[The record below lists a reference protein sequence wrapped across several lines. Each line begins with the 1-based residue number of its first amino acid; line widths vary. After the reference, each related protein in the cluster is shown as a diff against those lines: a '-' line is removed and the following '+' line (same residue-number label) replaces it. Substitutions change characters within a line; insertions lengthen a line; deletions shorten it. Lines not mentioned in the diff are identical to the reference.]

1 MRCKKINL
9 MDAYPFL
16 GEDGCMPVLNTYL
29 PDNLSEMHRENQ
41 RRPAILICP
50 GGGYGMCSQREAEPV
65 ALHYLHKGYNVFILW
80 YSVAPHCFPQQIRE
94 VAAAVDLIHR
104 NAESWNCDENHV
116 AIMGF
121 SAGGHLAAHYST
133 SFDCREVRSV
143 FPESY
148 PVAASILCY
157 PVITADP
164 AYTHMGSIENV
175 SGHKPIMPEDVKRF
189 SCELLVTEK
198 TPPAYIWHTAED
210 PWVPVHN
217 SFLYARALS
226 EKNIPFELHVFLF
239 GAHGLATCDEQTN
252 DGEITER
259 TAHNQSW
266 IEESQQW
273 LKLLWENHGLENVS
287 SQ

>member
-1 MRCKKINL
+1 MRYEKINL
-9 MDAYPFL
+9 TDDYPFL
-16 GEDGCMPVLNTYL
+16 GKDGCRPVLNTYL
-29 PDNLSEMHRENQ
+29 PDNLGEMHRGNQ

-50 GGGYGMCSQREAEPV
+50 GGAYAFCSQREAEPV
-65 ALHYLHKGYNVFILW
+65 ALHYLREGYNVFILW

-94 VAAAVDLIHR
+94 VAAAVDLIPR
-104 NAESWNCDENHV
+104 NAESWNCDENHI

-121 SAGGHLAAHYST
+121 SAGGHLATHYST
-133 SFDCREVRSV
+133 NFDCAEVRSV

-164 AYTHMGSIENV
+164 AYTHLESIENV
-175 SGHKPIMPEDVKRF
+175 SGHKPITQEDVKRF
-189 SCELLVTEK
+189 SCELLVTEQ

-210 PWVPVHN
+210 QSVPVYN

-226 EKNIPFELHVFLF
+226 EKHIPFEFHVFPF

-252 DGEITER
+252 DGEITAR
-259 TAHNQSW
+259 IAHNQRW

-273 LKLLWENHGLENVS
+273 LKLLWANH
-287 SQ
+287 

>member
-1 MRCKKINL
+1 MRCEKINL
-9 MDAYPFL
+9 KDDYPFL
-16 GEDGCMPVLNTYL
+16 GDGGCRPVLNTYL
-29 PDNLSEMHRENQ
+29 PDNLSQMHRENQ

-50 GGGYGMCSQREAEPV
+50 GGAYTMCSQREAEPV
-65 ALHYLHKGYNVFILW
+65 ALHYLHEGYNVFILW

-133 SFDCREVRSV
+133 SFDCQEVRSV

-164 AYTHMGSIENV
+164 AYTHMESIENI
-175 SGHKPIMPEDVKRF
+175 SGHKPFTPEDVKRF
-189 SCELLVTEK
+189 SCELLVTEQ
-198 TPPAYIWHTAED
+198 TPPAYIWHTTED
-210 PWVPVHN
+210 QCVPIHN
-217 SFLYARALS
+217 SLLYARALS
-226 EKNIPFELHVFLF
+226 EKNIPFEFHVFPF
-239 GAHGLATCDEQTN
+239 GEHGLATCDEQTS
-252 DGEITER
+252 DDEITAR
-259 TAHNQSW
+259 IAHCKKW

-273 LKLLWENHGLENVS
+273 LKLLWANH
-287 SQ
+287 

>member
-1 MRCKKINL
+1 MRYEKINL
-9 MDAYPFL
+9 TDDYPFL
-16 GEDGCMPVLNTYL
+16 GKDGCRPVLNTYL
-29 PDNLSEMHRENQ
+29 PDNLSEMHRGNQ

-50 GGGYGMCSQREAEPV
+50 GGAYAFCSQREAEPV
-65 ALHYLHKGYNVFILW
+65 ALHYLREGYNVFILW

-104 NAESWNCDENHV
+104 NAESWNCDENHI

-121 SAGGHLAAHYST
+121 SAGGHLATHYST
-133 SFDCREVRSV
+133 NFDCAEVRSV

-164 AYTHMGSIENV
+164 AYTHLESIENV
-175 SGHKPIMPEDVKRF
+175 SGHKPITPEDVKRF
-189 SCELLVTEK
+189 SCELLVTEQ

-210 PWVPVHN
+210 QCVPVYN

-226 EKNIPFELHVFLF
+226 EKHIPFEFHVFPF
-239 GAHGLATCDEQTN
+239 GAHGLATCDEQ
-252 DGEITER
+252 DR
-259 TAHNQSW
+259 KS
-266 IEESQQW
+266 
-273 LKLLWENHGLENVS
+273 VV
-287 SQ
+287 